1 MKIIVAAFGKL
12 KAPGLREAADYYVR
26 LGQSFNELEEI
37 ELKPSPLPDKSA
49 ASRVKAQTQDG
60 EILQSTLEKR
70 TGSRRRVVLLDEKG
84 PAKPTLG
91 WAKIVQ
97 TAQDQGVSELVFCVG
112 SSMGFSDHVRKE
124 AHAVLGFGAQT
135 LPHELARVVLLEQIY
150 RALAVLKNH
159 PYHNEG

>member
-1 MKIIVAAFGKL
+1 MSFPSCTFVPFVVYCSSVSIAENIALVRKQIAA
-12 KAPGLREAADYYVR
+12 AAYR
-26 LGQSFNELEEI
+26 AGRQLEEI

-91 WAKIVQ
+91 WAKI
-97 TAQDQGVSELVFCVG
+97 AE
-112 SSMGFSDHVRKE
+112 
-124 AHAVLGFGAQT
+124 
-135 LPHELARVVLLEQIY
+135 P
-150 RALAVLKNH
+150 
-159 PYHNEG
+159 